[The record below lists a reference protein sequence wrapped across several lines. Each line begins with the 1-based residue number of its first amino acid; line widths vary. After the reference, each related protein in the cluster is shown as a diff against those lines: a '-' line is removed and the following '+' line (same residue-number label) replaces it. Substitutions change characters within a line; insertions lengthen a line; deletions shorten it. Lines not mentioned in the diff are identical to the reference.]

1 MERNLMHH
9 AIYHRGVVDTSC
21 NLSLSMLWKVE
32 KKIKKCAGLI
42 KFYWPISLLIHHDKL
57 CLTGSV

>member
-1 MERNLMHH
+1 MHH